1 MPGELCLQWQ
11 SAPSRLDLTSRI
23 HRLPRCP
30 CSRECRSCRT
40 LMQMPA
46 GLFPGRRARLL
57 HCSTRGSARQYSWRR
72 TVAEIPSRADAEGVD
87 GDGQGDL
94 IEPRT
99 LVGNARVRVDIAA
112 DPEPG
117 GGEIEACFTAG
128 TWQRLRRLL
137 R

>member
-1 MPGELCLQWQ
+1 MSE
-11 SAPSRLDLTSRI
+11 
-23 HRLPRCP
+23 
-30 CSRECRSCRT
+30 
-40 LMQMPA
+40 
-46 GLFPGRRARLL
+46 PGRSAEVQRL
-57 HCSTRGSARQYSWRR
+57 QMRR
-72 TVAEIPSRADAEGVD
+72 EVEALVERKKADAQGLD

-137 R
+137 RRKTVC